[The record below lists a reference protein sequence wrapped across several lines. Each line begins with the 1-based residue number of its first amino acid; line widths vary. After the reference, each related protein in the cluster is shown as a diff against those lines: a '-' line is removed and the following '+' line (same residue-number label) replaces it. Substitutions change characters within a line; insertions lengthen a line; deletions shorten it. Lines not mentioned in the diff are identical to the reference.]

1 MSEEL
6 KKKAYLLASRLIN
19 QGYDYEVIRA
29 RMDKE
34 GIPEEMIKQVIK
46 NLTVQQIVEVTKE
59 NKPFFNIALIKI
71 GIGILLAII
80 SAILIPGQVY
90 LPIGLIGTGIAAG
103 FLFKSK

>member
-80 SAILIPGQVY
+80 SAILIPGQIY
-90 LPIGLIGTGIAAG
+90 LPIGLIGTGIAAA

>member
-1 MSEEL
+1 MSEKL
-6 KKKAYLLASRLIN
+6 KKRTYLLASRLLQ

-29 RMDKE
+29 RMAKE

-71 GIGILLAII
+71 RIGILLAII

-90 LPIGLIGTGIAAG
+90 LPIGLIGTGIAAA
-103 FLFKSK
+103 FLFKPK

>member
-1 MSEEL
+1 MSDEL
-6 KKKAYLLASRLIN
+6 KKKAYLLASRLLQ

-46 NLTVQQIVEVTKE
+46 NLAVQQIVEVAKE

-90 LPIGLIGTGIAAG
+90 LPIGLIGTGIAAAY
-103 FLFKSK
+103 LFKPK